1 MFLVAHIGYTLL
13 AAEILAH
20 LYYWLFLKKKKLEP
34 TDSWGIV
41 HFAFLPLIIGAL
53 GPDIIDKLISE
64 PITGYGRYI
73 GHSIPFAILMFIL
86 FIAIFWK
93 KPTVYSALILG
104 WIMHI
109 ILDTA
114 SFIPWFFPFVDYTF
128 QSKTQTYIELLLQ
141 PYAYYNEIGGFMCI
155 LFLIVLYF
163 RRGFTIRSFIQ
174 HIFTFSSR

>member
-13 AAEILAH
+13 TAEILAH
-20 LYYWLFLKKKKLEP
+20 LYYWLFLKKKNLEP

-73 GHSIPFAILMFIL
+73 GHSIPFAILIFIL

-114 SFIPWFFPFVDYTF
+114 GFIPWFFPFVEYNF
-128 QSKTQTYIELLLQ
+128 QSKTQTYIEFLFQ
-141 PYAYYNEIGGFMCI
+141 PYVYNNEIGGFLCI
-155 LFLIVLYF
+155 LFLAVLYF
-163 RRGFTIRSFIQ
+163 RRGFTLRSFIQ
-174 HIFTFSSR
+174 HIFTFSPK

>member
-1 MFLVAHIGYTLL
+1 MFLIAHIGYTLL
-13 AAEILAH
+13 TAEIIAH
-20 LYYWLFLKKKKLEP
+20 LYYWLFLKKKNLEP

-41 HFAFLPLIIGAL
+41 HFAFIPLIIGAL
-53 GPDIIDKLISE
+53 GPDIIDKLISA

-86 FIAIFWK
+86 FIVAFRK

-114 SFIPWFFPFVDYTF
+114 GFIPWFFPFMNYTF
-128 QSKTQTYIELLLQ
+128 QPKTQTYFQFLLQ
-141 PYAYYNEIGGFMCI
+141 PYVYYNEIGGFLSL
-155 LFLIVLYF
+155 LFLSILYF
-163 RRGFTIRSFIQ
+163 RRGFTPKSFIQ
-174 HIFTFSSR
+174 HVFTFTSK